1 MDGRNKLQA
10 TGGRAITTVVG
21 VVVSLFFSIF
31 FGWLSLSAVTLSLI
45 DK

>member
-10 TGGRAITTVVG
+10 TGGRAITVVG